1 MQDKFE
7 QAKNNLLKRDL
18 PSPMYS
24 NNNIHHQIVTQELS
38 NVLVSNWSATK
49 EIEENFIKYLIKHCI
64 LKK

>member
-24 NNNIHHQIVTQELS
+24 NNNIHYQICIQALS
-38 NVLVSNWSATK
+38 NALVSSWPITK
-49 EIEENFIKYLIKHCI
+49 EMETNFIKYLIKNCI